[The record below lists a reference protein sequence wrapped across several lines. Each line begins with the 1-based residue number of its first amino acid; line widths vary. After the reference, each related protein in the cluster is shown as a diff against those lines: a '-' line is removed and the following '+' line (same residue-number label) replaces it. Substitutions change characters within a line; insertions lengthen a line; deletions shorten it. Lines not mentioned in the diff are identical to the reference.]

1 MDIYYCGFN
10 GFKQVPVGAS
20 SDTLT
25 CLTLHTKGAQVRYE
39 KVASEHK
46 FLDLDSARLIFLK
59 LIKILTTKKKKCQK
73 INYVVNHNFFVL
85 TGCERY

>member
-25 CLTLHTKGAQVRYE
+25 CLTLHTKGAQVR
-39 KVASEHK
+39 
-46 FLDLDSARLIFLK
+46 D
-59 LIKILTTKKKKCQK
+59 QK
-73 INYVVNHNFFVL
+73 DA
-85 TGCERY
+85 

>member
-25 CLTLHTKGAQVRYE
+25 CLTLHTKSAQVRPHLNNFQSSYQQYDGS
-39 KVASEHK
+39 KPTFKK
-46 FLDLDSARLIFLK
+46 FVIFNFLIDVPIFCVLK
-59 LIKILTTKKKKCQK
+59 LNVST
-73 INYVVNHNFFVL
+73 
-85 TGCERY
+85 

>member
-25 CLTLHTKGAQVRYE
+25 CLTLHTKGAQVRLG
-39 KVASEHK
+39 KDPTEHK
-46 FLDLDSARLIFLK
+46 FLAVFWIRICMYPHQ
-59 LIKILTTKKKKCQK
+59 I
-73 INYVVNHNFFVL
+73 
-85 TGCERY
+85 ER

>member
-39 KVASEHK
+39 KDASEHK
-46 FLDLDSARLIFLK
+46 LLDSDSARLIFSELNQDFNHK
-59 LIKILTTKKKKCQK
+59 ENKMSKKK
-73 INYVVNHNFFVL
+73 II
-85 TGCERY
+85 